1 MSPQPVPTT
10 SPEERRGSSRF
21 PIRQQVHYQ
30 VLRRRGIRESG
41 WGQTINIS
49 SSGVL
54 FTTTHRLPPRVVV
67 ELNIDWPAKL
77 DNRLSLKLVARGCVV
92 HSGPDYSAIE
102 IDKHEFRIKG
112 TSEERGA

>member
-1 MSPQPVPTT
+1 MLPQPTPPT
-10 SPEERRGSSRF
+10 SPEERRGASRF

-67 ELNIDWPAKL
+67 ELDIDWPAKL
-77 DNRLSLKLVARGCVV
+77 DNRLSMKLVARGCVV

-112 TSEERGA
+112 SEEDRSA

>member
-1 MSPQPVPTT
+1 MSPHLTPAAA
-10 SPEERRGSSRF
+10 SEERRGANRF

-30 VLRRRGIRESG
+30 VLRRRGMRESG

-54 FTTTHRLPPRVVV
+54 FTTTHKLPPKVVV
-67 ELNIDWPAKL
+67 ELDIDWPAKL
-77 DNRLSLKLVARGCVV
+77 DNRLSMKLVARGCVI

-112 TSEERGA
+112 SGEERGT